1 MTRTSLLSHLKV
13 RVMYKWKQRKVPQ
26 NRLYTVCET
35 AVKRAELV
43 LSTGNGS
50 LRYTD
55 ELFVASMYM
64 KKVIKHCLLS
74 RISGCEPN
82 VTYLGHIFEYGLNKS
97 AVCRAISTHNC
108 NGRWHLS
115 LARPIIAGIEF
126 TAKLHWTL
134 HLTPF
139 NGKKICQLHSE
150 TRRLLLHLPQPWACK
165 TIMRSAALPLTS
177 QVSKQLS
184 KDLEVAC
191 FLTPP
196 ELRTGRPSEWQ
207 N

>member
-1 MTRTSLLSHLKV
+1 
-13 RVMYKWKQRKVPQ
+13 MYKWQQCKVPQ

-43 LSTGNGS
+43 PSAGNRS

-55 ELFVASMYM
+55 ELFVASVDV
-64 KKVIKHCLLS
+64 KKVVKHCLLS
-74 RISGCEPN
+74 CISALSK
-82 VTYLGHIFEYGLNKS
+82 VTYLGHIFENGLNKS

-108 NGRWHLS
+108 SGRWHLS
-115 LARPIIAGIEF
+115 LARPIVAGIEF

-165 TIMRSAALPLTS
+165 TLMRSAALPLTS
-177 QVSKQLS
+177 KVSKQLS

-196 ELRTGRPSEWQ
+196 RAQDR
-207 N
+207 